1 MQEKKEGKYTK
12 TQLTVA
18 KRLKEKREEKGF
30 TLEEAAKHIN
40 VSKVTLHRYENL
52 DILNIPSDKIE
63 ILAKL
68 YETTP
73 KYIMGWSDED
83 GIASKEEMSP
93 TYRWV
98 ARNAKKMNEME
109 LEKLQK
115 LMELTFNIIDEEE

>member
-1 MQEKKEGKYTK
+1 MDEKYSK

-18 KRLKEKREEKGF
+18 KRLKEKREENGL

-68 YETTP
+68 YGTTP
-73 KYIMGWSDED
+73 KYIMGWSDDDE
-83 GIASKEEMSP
+83 IISKEETSP
-93 TYRWV
+93 AYRWV
-98 ARNAKKMNEME
+98 ARNAKKMNEKE
-109 LEKLQK
+109 LKKLQD
-115 LMELTFNIIDEEE
+115 LMKLTFDILDEED